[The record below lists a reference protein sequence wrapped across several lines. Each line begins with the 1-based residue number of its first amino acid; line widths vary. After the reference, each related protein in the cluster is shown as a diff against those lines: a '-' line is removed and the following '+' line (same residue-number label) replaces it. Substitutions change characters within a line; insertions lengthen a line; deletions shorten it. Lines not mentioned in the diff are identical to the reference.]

1 MKESE
6 LQLKRTELQN
16 RLNKLLE
23 ELNLKQDFLPY
34 ISRTQLMIFN
44 EFLSK
49 NNRSSSYICGGLGLS
64 ATTVIKECEKI
75 IEI

>member
-49 NNRSSSYICGGLGLS
+49 NNRSSSYI
-64 ATTVIKECEKI
+64 VVV
-75 IEI
+75 